1 VRLPSRRP
9 SWWADSAVPYRFF
22 WLLPSAGAVIGF
34 AAANQFGVPV
44 WMGFMCGEIPALA
57 LEAWWR
63 LRGPVS
69 ARGRGSDA

>member
-1 VRLPSRRP
+1 VRLPSGRP

-22 WLLPSAGAVIGF
+22 WLLPSAGAVIGL
-34 AAANQFGVPV
+34 AAANQLGVPV
-44 WMGFMCGEIPALA
+44 WMGFVCGEIPALA

-69 ARGRGSDA
+69 ARGRGPDA